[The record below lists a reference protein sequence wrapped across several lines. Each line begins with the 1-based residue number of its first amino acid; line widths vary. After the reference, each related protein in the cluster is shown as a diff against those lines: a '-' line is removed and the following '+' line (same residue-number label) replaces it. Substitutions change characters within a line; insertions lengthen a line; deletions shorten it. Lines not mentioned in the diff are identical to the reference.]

1 MGSEAGG
8 GVYVY
13 KSEYTEPNPYLSNLS
28 DRDIVT
34 KDGRILTLINPAY
47 MIRQVFEL
55 AGDDV
60 LQGGHLTSDKLL
72 NPINKPDAWE
82 EKALKAIK
90 AGEQSYS
97 SIDDIDGK
105 PYLRFLRPF
114 MTEEE
119 CLKCHLEQGYK
130 IGDVR
135 GGISVKVPLEGGY
148 YDALANSFNSVIL
161 FNFFIWFFGV
171 AVLTYVYFKIT
182 RLYRK
187 EAKLRHENEL
197 ILQEMNHRV
206 KNNLQIISS
215 LIDIH
220 ISNTSDADLSKAL
233 QDIQSRLIAMA
244 HMHDMFVSRGDS
256 MGGIS
261 SKEYINRLV
270 SYIQNSYFDTS
281 HKKVLIECDVDDVV
295 LTATQAISTGL
306 VLNELLTNSLKY
318 AFDESISNPEIKI
331 SFRLDNDSFYM
342 IYEDNGVGCDIDAI
356 KNKEDS
362 YGLMLIDSMAE
373 KVDGELK
380 YCGKSG
386 FRAELVCNVNN
397 INI

>member
-1 MGSEAGG
+1 
-8 GVYVY
+8 
-13 KSEYTEPNPYLSNLS
+13 
-28 DRDIVT
+28 
-34 KDGRILTLINPAY
+34 

-60 LQGGHLTSDKLL
+60 LQGHLTSDKLL

-105 PYLRFLRPF
+105 PYLRFFLRPF

-135 GGISVKVPLEGGY
+135 GGISVKVPLEGY

-256 MGGIS
+256 MGIS

-281 HKKVLIECDVDDVV
+281 HKKGSD
-295 LTATQAISTGL
+295 
-306 VLNELLTNSLKY
+306 
-318 AFDESISNPEIKI
+318 
-331 SFRLDNDSFYM
+331 
-342 IYEDNGVGCDIDAI
+342 
-356 KNKEDS
+356 
-362 YGLMLIDSMAE
+362 
-373 KVDGELK
+373 
-380 YCGKSG
+380 
-386 FRAELVCNVNN
+386 
-397 INI
+397 